1 MRRWL
6 LASVALISF
15 STIRAEDLPRYS
27 LPVGRT
33 LTYASESKDEMGTQ
47 GSRSSQSE
55 TKVIVVGEN
64 SDGSKRLIV
73 RSSSKVD
80 LGGGRTQEELETL
93 RISVFPDGRLVAEAG
108 GRPGSDRSSMF
119 AILPADEAQLKSQW
133 QSVSPIDGSIWTQ
146 RLVSDSPEKFV
157 FATAEEGP
165 INRIYLVKIENKS
178 QFDRAKGVIVQVDT
192 EMSQDYGIHSKG
204 KSTLKLVK
212 DEMME
217 PAKAEAL
224 GKDYE
229 VWYTAHESYLD
240 LMRRLEAE
248 PAQASELGSQGR
260 ALLEAAAKNATTED
274 VKQQFANALK
284 EQDANFSYS
293 LQSAKE
299 RADLLGKPAKAWQAR
314 DIDGKDWSLADLRG
328 KVVVMDFW
336 YRGCGWCMY
345 AMPQVKQLTI
355 DFKDK
360 PVVFLGL
367 NTDRNDDD
375 AKFVVKEFGLPY
387 AQIKAETIAKDMNV
401 HAFPTMIIVDQLGIV
416 RAFEV
421 GWSPN
426 LREKVTAKLEK
437 LLNSPQ

>member
-1 MRRWL
+1 
-6 LASVALISF
+6 
-15 STIRAEDLPRYS
+15 
-27 LPVGRT
+27 
-33 LTYASESKDEMGTQ
+33 
-47 GSRSSQSE
+47 
-55 TKVIVVGEN
+55 
-64 SDGSKRLIV
+64 
-73 RSSSKVD
+73 
-80 LGGGRTQEELETL
+80 
-93 RISVFPDGRLVAEAG
+93 
-108 GRPGSDRSSMF
+108 
-119 AILPADEAQLKSQW
+119 
-133 QSVSPIDGSIWTQ
+133 
-146 RLVSDSPEKFV
+146 
-157 FATAEEGP
+157 
-165 INRIYLVKIENKS
+165 
-178 QFDRAKGVIVQVDT
+178 
-192 EMSQDYGIHSKG
+192 
-204 KSTLKLVK
+204 
-212 DEMME
+212 
-217 PAKAEAL
+217 
-224 GKDYE
+224 
-229 VWYTAHESYLD
+229 
-240 LMRRLEAE
+240 MRRLEAE

-360 PVVFLGL
+360 PVVFLGM